1 MNQNYGSM
9 ERNDPSADGFYS
21 NHLVESHLIN
31 QERQEAVSPRTQVD
45 QHSDITLEGVSKVQA
60 IAATWSRKSIIFAY
74 LGLYLLAFASSLE
87 QQTTISL
94 QRYATSNFSAHSNLA
109 SINLVSNIL
118 LAVVRAPMVKA
129 GDVFGRTESLTLAL
143 CMTVSGYIL
152 LACSRNIGM
161 FTLAYI
167 IYICGQTGI
176 GILSQLIIADTSSLL
191 NRGILSAIPEQ
202 PYLLTV
208 WMGPV
213 LAQAFHPERTLGWR
227 IGYGIWAII
236 LPVVSLPLL
245 LSLYFNQQKAKA
257 AGLYREHHQFMNQ
270 SNFYNFWHELD
281 GVGILLFISG
291 FGLFL
296 LPFSHSSRVVSP
308 DSSILTV
315 LSMGLGI
322 FLLIALCVYDT
333 KFADYPIFALRSLKD
348 RTVLGAC
355 ILIFLYFMSYFI
367 FSNFLTSYLQ
377 VTHDFSIDSSG
388 LIVNVF
394 VFSMTTSAIFS
405 GFLMKKFA
413 RFKILLKFSVPLYL
427 LGLVGYIL
435 FGFDNENTNVEMIV
449 FMLFLAGVGGGLLT
463 LSAQVAVQSVS
474 SHTKIGQNLT
484 LYLTFSSVGGAFGS
498 AVAGGVW
505 SKKLPYRLLTSLDG
519 LLPVPEIESI
529 FRDLRT
535 ALSYPQGSHIRN
547 LINAAYSSTQK
558 DLFQVSLIFSVLMII
573 GLYTIRDVS
582 LSPES
587 RNEPAD

>member
-1 MNQNYGSM
+1 MNRNYGTM
-9 ERNDPSADGFYS
+9 ETNEPSIDGFY
-21 NHLVESHLIN
+21 NKNTIESHLIS
-31 QERQEAVSPRTQVD
+31 QERQLAVSPRTQVD
-45 QHSDITLEGVSKVQA
+45 RQSDMSLEGVSKVQA
-60 IAATWSRKSIIFAY
+60 IASTWSRKSVIVAY
-74 LGLYLLAFASSLE
+74 LGLYLLAFATSLE
-87 QQTTISL
+87 QQTTVSL

-109 SINLVSNIL
+109 TINLVSNIL

-129 GDVFGRTESLTLAL
+129 GDVFGRTESITLAL
-143 CMTVSGYIL
+143 CMAVFGYVL
-152 LACSRNIGM
+152 LACSRNIGT

-208 WMGPV
+208 WMGPA
-213 LAQAFHPERTLGWR
+213 LAQAFHPERAMGWR

-257 AGLYREHHQFMNQ
+257 AGLYREHHQFFNN
-270 SNFYNFWHELD
+270 STFLNFWQELD

-296 LPFSHSSRVVSP
+296 LPFSHSSTVVSP
-308 DSSILTV
+308 ESNLLTC
-315 LSMGLGI
+315 LTMGLG
-322 FLLIALCVYDT
+322 LLLLVALCVYDS
-333 KFADYPIFALRSLKD
+333 KYAVYPIFALRSLKD

-355 ILIFLYFMSYFI
+355 FLIFLYFMTYSI

-377 VTHDFSIDSSG
+377 VTHDLSIDASG

-394 VFSMTTSAIFS
+394 IFSMTTSAICS

-413 RFKILLKFSVPLYL
+413 RFKVLLKFSIPLYL
-427 LGLVGYIL
+427 LGIIGYIL
-435 FGFDNENTNVEMIV
+435 FGFDNENSNIRRIV
-449 FMLFLAGVGGGLLT
+449 FMLFVAGVGGGLLT

-474 SHTKIGQNLT
+474 SHTKVGQNLT

-498 AVAGGVW
+498 AIAGGVW
-505 SKKLPYRLLTSLDG
+505 SKKLPYRLLTSLEG

-535 ALSYPQGSHIRN
+535 ALSYPPNSHIRN
-547 LINAAYSSTQK
+547 LINASYSSTQK
-558 DLFQVSLIFSVLMII
+558 DLFRVSLIFSILMII
-573 GLYTIRDVS
+573 GLYIIRDVS
-582 LSPES
+582 LTPEPQ
-587 RNEPAD
+587 NEPAD